1 MINNYK
7 KYLIVVA
14 HPDDEV
20 LGCGGTIKKLSRSN
34 KNIKVIFI
42 AEGTSC
48 RYKKNQI
55 KYKKEISKSIKS
67 RKKYALSALKDLGVK
82 NSEFYDLE
90 CGKLNSIP
98 ITKISNIIE
107 EEIKIFRPEIIIT
120 HSDNDVNMDHKAVYQ
135 GCLQSTRPTN
145 KLNIIGGLLSFE
157 ILSSTEWKYSKIFE
171 PNLFVNI
178 DKEIKFKMKAI
189 KRYKSEIRKFPHPRS
204 IEAIDA
210 LAKYR
215 GTQSHNKYAEAFKIV
230 RIFSK

>member
-1 MINNYK
+1 
-7 KYLIVVA
+7 
-14 HPDDEV
+14 
-20 LGCGGTIKKLSRSN
+20 
-34 KNIKVIFI
+34 
-42 AEGTSC
+42 
-48 RYKKNQI
+48 
-55 KYKKEISKSIKS
+55 
-67 RKKYALSALKDLGVK
+67 
-82 NSEFYDLE
+82 
-90 CGKLNSIP
+90 
-98 ITKISNIIE
+98 
-107 EEIKIFRPEIIIT
+107 
-120 HSDNDVNMDHKAVYQ
+120 MDHKAVYQ

-145 KLNIIGGLLSFE
+145 KLNIIRGLLSFE

-178 DKEIKFKMKAI
+178 DKELKFKMKAI

>member
-1 MINNYK
+1 MINSYK

-55 KYKKEISKSIKS
+55 KYIKKISKSIKS

-90 CGKLNSIP
+90 CGKQFIP

-107 EEIKIFRPEIIIT
+107 EEIKILDLT
-120 HSDNDVNMDHKAVYQ
+120 
-135 GCLQSTRPTN
+135 
-145 KLNIIGGLLSFE
+145 
-157 ILSSTEWKYSKIFE
+157 
-171 PNLFVNI
+171 
-178 DKEIKFKMKAI
+178 
-189 KRYKSEIRKFPHPRS
+189 
-204 IEAIDA
+204 
-210 LAKYR
+210 
-215 GTQSHNKYAEAFKIV
+215 
-230 RIFSK
+230 